1 MKQNRD
7 VVKDYF
13 LCKWNG
19 DEIIE
24 LHTQESLWNEYKNT
38 NLFEDV
44 DWFYE
49 PENIEEKS
57 AFVSLTDLMS
67 LCVYNKD
74 NTVHHN
80 DNMTIMYVGS
90 KKGLH
95 LFRGYRDSKLEH
107 LKIK

>member
-13 LCKWNG
+13 LCTWNG

-24 LHTQESLWNEYKNT
+24 LHTKESLWKNYKDT
-38 NLFEDV
+38 NLFEDD

-49 PENIEEKS
+49 RENLEN
-57 AFVSLTDLMS
+57 VSLTDLMS
-67 LCVYNKD
+67 ICAYHKD
-74 NTVHHN
+74 KTIHYN

-90 KKGLH
+90 KKRLA

-107 LKIK
+107 LKFK

>member
-1 MKQNRD
+1 MTQNRD

-13 LCKWNG
+13 LCTWNG

-24 LHTQESLWNEYKNT
+24 LHTKESLWNEYKNS
-38 NLFEDV
+38 NLFEDD

-49 PENIEEKS
+49 NQS
-57 AFVSLTDLMS
+57 LSLTHLMS
-67 LCVYNKD
+67 LCVLFED
-74 NTVHHN
+74 NTIHYN

-90 KKGLH
+90 KKRLR

-107 LKIK
+107 LKIE